1 MIMPTM
7 ILTSTY
13 QHFRM
18 IRMNMFQYQAP
29 SRPRGLAS
37 VPKPPLP
44 NVQIGL
50 PRPKRRKFDRFHYV
64 FDREL
69 RPTQFIPRLQRI
81 FRKLIII
88 RKVMRSMI
96 KKLTYQSWAGH
107 VPNSYLGGFMTDGS
121 ASFNDG
127 WRNRGQG
134 ILRLL

>member
-1 MIMPTM
+1 MTVQF
-7 ILTSTY
+7 S
-13 QHFRM
+13 HDS
-18 IRMNMFQYQAP
+18 MNMFQYQAP
-29 SRPRGLAS
+29 SRPVLGLG
-37 VPKPPLP
+37 VQKPPLP

-88 RKVMRSMI
+88 RKVMKSMI
-96 KKLTYQSWAGH
+96 KKLTYQSWAGE
-107 VPNSYLGGFMTDGS
+107 VYNYGLGAFMTDGS
-121 ASFNDG
+121 GSFNAG
-127 WRNRGQG
+127 WRSRGQG